1 MLINVLN
8 KQKKLK
14 IINNINIQ
22 DLLMNSVKYN
32 FNNVNEIKIFSNTF
46 FINESFN
53 FNKIDI
59 NEILISLI
67 KNNNNKEKIINILI
81 PKFLLNKSFKKS
93 YIDLK
98 YILKSIE
105 NDIFVDNKEK
115 YIKMIGSLLKINLD
129 ELSLGIST
137 PKKYDKKNIIIEIKD
152 LEAIYKNIMFSKNN
166 DKIYMKIKNDYKE
179 KNIGLLFINGIK
191 DNNHELI
198 KCLLFH
204 PIINKQIN
212 VNSNCN
218 GYDEYPLFI
227 SYRHCG
233 CNSFKEKYLNQDYS
247 LFKILL
253 DYGADLNLRNREN
266 KTIIEKSL
274 EDNNH
279 KNCFSGVNNNRI
291 FEKENIHDKTET
303 IIIIDDEENV
313 NEYQNTEKNCFSDVN
328 SNRAIEERNKR
339 NRTETIII
347 IDDENENKRLKLNN
361 NNRHLRYHYNER
373 NNNNSNSTLYTIDC
387 MFDNDIIKAY
397 LFNENFDIKKYV
409 NINNVNMIDRYKNLI
424 LYYALLKEDKYSILY
439 LLSIDSDKFINLISS
454 ENIIT
459 GIIFFN
465 IKGILNKI
473 FKSCRSRNLKD
484 YFSDVNS
491 NTELFKIIICNRQS
505 HLYDKF
511 DFIDCIDY
519 YINIHKLKFHINPLV
534 MGMMIEKEEESE
546 KMVYYLLSKEF
557 KIDDFDNALLYSIK
571 LNLVYYTKLFLKY
584 IKKGRRNYINIGK
597 AICSALNMAIET
609 ENINILKLILRY
621 FKGNIN
627 YVNGKIPIIQ
637 AIIKNNC
644 EILKLLIKHGANV
657 NYIIRSKGKN
667 KCSIFYFAITRKNI
681 NEDIVKCFIDNK
693 AKMNIY
699 SLKEFEKLFKKL

>member
-1 MLINVLN
+1 NHVIN
-8 KQKKLK
+8 K
-14 IINNINIQ
+14 IIFDYLIKKNKICKNSSNIY
-22 DLLMNSVKYN
+22 L
-32 FNNVNEIKIFSNTF
+32 
-46 FINESFN
+46 NES
-53 FNKIDI
+53 NK
-59 NEILISLI
+59 NS
-67 KNNNNKEKIINILI
+67 KITYQNT
-81 PKFLLNKSFKKS
+81 
-93 YIDLK
+93 
-98 YILKSIE
+98 E
-105 NDIFVDNKEK
+105 
-115 YIKMIGSLLKINLD
+115 
-129 ELSLGIST
+129 
-137 PKKYDKKNIIIEIKD
+137 
-152 LEAIYKNIMFSKNN
+152 
-166 DKIYMKIKNDYKE
+166 
-179 KNIGLLFINGIK
+179 
-191 DNNHELI
+191 
-198 KCLLFH
+198 
-204 PIINKQIN
+204 
-212 VNSNCN
+212 
-218 GYDEYPLFI
+218 
-227 SYRHCG
+227 
-233 CNSFKEKYLNQDYS
+233 
-247 LFKILL
+247 
-253 DYGADLNLRNREN
+253 
-266 KTIIEKSL
+266 
-274 EDNNH
+274 

-291 FEKENIHDKTET
+291 FEKENKHDKTET

-347 IDDENENKRLKLNN
+347 IDDEENVNEYQNTEKNCFSDVNSNRAIEERNKRNRTETIIIDDDENENEYQNTEKNCFSDVNSNRAIEERNKRNSTETIIIIEDENENKRLKLNN

-546 KMVYYLLSKEF
+546 KMVHYLLSKEF

-571 LNLVYYTKLFLKY
+571 LNL
-584 IKKGRRNYINIGK
+584 
-597 AICSALNMAIET
+597 
-609 ENINILKLILRY
+609 
-621 FKGNIN
+621 
-627 YVNGKIPIIQ
+627 
-637 AIIKNNC
+637 
-644 EILKLLIKHGANV
+644 
-657 NYIIRSKGKN
+657 
-667 KCSIFYFAITRKNI
+667 
-681 NEDIVKCFIDNK
+681 
-693 AKMNIY
+693 
-699 SLKEFEKLFKKL
+699 KLFKKLKENSKLTYLKLFIDYTEENFISNLLKYSIILDCYNIINIMINNRLKNIETEIYDDDNNKVSLWKYASQQNNVKMENYLKEVHIKLIRNKRSKNHVVERINKDN